1 MVSNVENLNPQLMR
15 ILAKEVQNLKQ
26 EPLEG
31 VQIILDDKD
40 ITSVEAII
48 EGPEDTPYF
57 GGRFRV
63 KLSIVKDFPASPP
76 LGFFLT
82 KIFHPNV
89 SSRGEICV
97 NTLKKDW
104 KSDLG
109 LKHVLLTIKCLLI
122 VPNPE
127 SALNEEAGKL
137 ILESYDDYY
146 KRAKLYTEIHAK
158 SSQNNSSKPS
168 TSTASSS
175 NSAGAGNS
183 NSSQDEAS
191 ANKKAC
197 NVSLKKKSDK
207 VAKDKK
213 KTLKRL

>member
-1 MVSNVENLNPQLMR
+1 MYAFKLIPFYDWCE
-15 ILAKEVQNLKQ
+15 
-26 EPLEG
+26 
-31 VQIILDDKD
+31 
-40 ITSVEAII
+40 ITIHTYIFIS
-48 EGPEDTPYF
+48 
-57 GGRFRV
+57 
-63 KLSIVKDFPASPP
+63 
-76 LGFFLT
+76 GFFLT

-137 ILESYDDYY
+137 LLERYDDYCA
-146 KRAKLYTEIHAK
+146 RAKLYTEIHAK
-158 SSQNNSSKPS
+158 NSSNQSVKPS
-168 TSTASSS
+168 TSSSATSSS
-175 NSAGAGNS
+175 SGAGS
-183 NSSQDEAS
+183 NPAESCSQDEAS

-197 NVSLKKKSDK
+197 NVSLKKKDK

>member
-1 MVSNVENLNPQLMR
+1 MR

-31 VQIILDDKD
+31 IHILLDDKD
-40 ITSVEAII
+40 ITSVEAIL
-48 EGPEDTPYF
+48 EGPADTPYF

-63 KLSIVKDFPASPP
+63 KLSIGKDFPAAPP
-76 LGFFLT
+76 KGFFLT

-109 LKHVLLTIKCLLI
+109 LRHVLLTIKCLLI

-137 ILESYDDYY
+137 LLERYDDYCA
-146 KRAKLYTEIHAK
+146 RAKLYTEIHAK
-158 SSQNNSSKPS
+158 PHHSQESQSKSESTEGSSSQGETDPS
-168 TSTASSS
+168 
-175 NSAGAGNS
+175 
-183 NSSQDEAS
+183 ES

-197 NVSLKKKSDK
+197 VSASTSKQS
-207 VAKDKK
+207 
-213 KTLKRL
+213 